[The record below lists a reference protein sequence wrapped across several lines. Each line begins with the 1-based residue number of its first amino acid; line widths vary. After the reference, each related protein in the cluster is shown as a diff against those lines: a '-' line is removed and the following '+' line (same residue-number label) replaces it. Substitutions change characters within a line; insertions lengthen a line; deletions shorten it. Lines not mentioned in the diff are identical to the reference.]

1 MRTPCRNRDSTV
13 LINSHLTVAT
23 AAVNSNL
30 KEVSLELGGKSASIV
45 FEDAD
50 LDKAAAS
57 LAFSLLWSELYFA
70 SLPPL
75 V

>member
-1 MRTPCRNRDSTV
+1 MPERFV
-13 LINSHLTVAT
+13 LCVESPSFLVAN

-57 LAFSLLWSELYFA
+57 LAFSLLWS
-70 SLPPL
+70 PL
-75 V
+75 CQTLISRIDHRY